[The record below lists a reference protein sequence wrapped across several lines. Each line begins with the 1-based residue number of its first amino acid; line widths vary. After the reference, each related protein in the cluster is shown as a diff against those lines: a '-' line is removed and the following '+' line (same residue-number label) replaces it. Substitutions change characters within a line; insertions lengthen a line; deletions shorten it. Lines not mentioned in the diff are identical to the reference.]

1 MLGPLHYGVNSVLS
15 SLESTLLKWF
25 VFLGHDADAAPID
38 LMPYYIMFSHTI
50 FLLVK
55 KLISSKIIKASA
67 LGIHCYSTKLLPE
80 APGNCIA
87 MI

>member
-1 MLGPLHYGVNSVLS
+1 MLGSLHYGVNSVLS

-25 VFLGHDADAAPID
+25 VFLGHDAAPVN

-67 LGIHCYSTKLLPE
+67 LGVHCYSTKPLPE
-80 APGNCIA
+80 APGYCIA